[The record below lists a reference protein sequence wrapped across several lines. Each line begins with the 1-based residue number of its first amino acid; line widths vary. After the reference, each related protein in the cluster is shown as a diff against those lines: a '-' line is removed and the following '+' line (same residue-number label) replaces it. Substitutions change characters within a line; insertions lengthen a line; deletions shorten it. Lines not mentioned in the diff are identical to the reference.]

1 MLFTGAENIN
11 TTFLSILASL
21 LDFDSRNNPSIV
33 MAKTLVLVSRTRAPP
48 WFAQK
53 PDELWFNSCSI
64 QYFFQLQNNW
74 FDMV

>member
-21 LDFDSRNNPSIV
+21 LDFDSRNNPSWP
-33 MAKTLVLVSRTRAPP
+33 KH
-48 WFAQK
+48 WF
-53 PDELWFNSCSI
+53 WFLGPGPLLGLLKNLMSYGSI
-64 QYFFQLQNNW
+64 ATAFNIFFQLQNNW